1 MDNGDTRSVGLPL
14 PNTSASTRVH
24 SPSQMGVNA
33 LVDALRGEGVT
44 DPSARLNALLLHHEV
59 DQFNAAYAE
68 ALDEARLT
76 DWVEMF
82 TDDAFYV
89 VISRE
94 NADKG
99 LPVGLIYCDS
109 KAMIHDRAFALEN
122 TAMFAPRYLR
132 HIIGNLRILGED
144 GQGAIRARAN
154 YVVLQVLYDRPDAK
168 LHQVGVYHDVFRRV
182 DGVLKLAERR
192 CIYDNLLV
200 DNALCLP
207 V

>member
-1 MDNGDTRSVGLPL
+1 MTPQAGL
-14 PNTSASTRVH
+14 
-24 SPSQMGVNA
+24 
-33 LVDALRGEGVT
+33 D
-44 DPSARLNALLLHHEV
+44 ALLLHHEV
-59 DQFNAAYAE
+59 NSFNAAYAA
-68 ALDEARLT
+68 ALDEQRLT

-82 TDDAFYV
+82 TDDAFYI

-99 LPVGLIYCDS
+99 MPVGLIYCDS
-109 KAMIHDRAFALEN
+109 KGMIYDRAFALEK
-122 TAMFAPRYLR
+122 TAMYAPRYLR
-132 HIIGNLRILGED
+132 HIIGNLQILGQD
-144 GQGAIRARAN
+144 QDGAIRARAN
-154 YVVLQVLYDRPDAK
+154 YVVIQVLYDRPEAK

>member
-1 MDNGDTRSVGLPL
+1 MLDVPPAATRDP
-14 PNTSASTRVH
+14 
-24 SPSQMGVNA
+24 A
-33 LVDALRGEGVT
+33 LT
-44 DPSARLNALLLHHEV
+44 ALLLHHEV
-59 DQFNAAYAE
+59 DKFNAAYAA
-68 ALDEARLT
+68 ALDEQRLA

-82 TDDAFYV
+82 TEDAFYI

-109 KAMIHDRAFALEN
+109 KAMIYDRAFALEK

-132 HIIGNLRILGED
+132 HIIGNLQILGED
-144 GQGAIRARAN
+144 QGAIRARAN
-154 YVVLQVLYDRPDAK
+154 YVVIQVLYDRPEAK

-182 DGVLKLAERR
+182 DGALKLAERR
-192 CIYDNLLV
+192 CVYDNLLV

>member
-1 MDNGDTRSVGLPL
+1 MEKVATGSVELPL
-14 PNTSASTRVH
+14 PTWGEGGS
-24 SPSQMGVNA
+24 
-33 LVDALRGEGVT
+33 EGVT
-44 DPSARLNALLLHHEV
+44 GPSVSHPRLNALLLHHEV

-68 ALDEARLT
+68 ALDDARLT

-94 NADKG
+94 NADKN

-109 KAMIHDRAFALEN
+109 KAMIYDRAFALEK

-144 GQGAIRARAN
+144 AQGAIRARAN

-192 CIYDNLLV
+192 CVYDNLLV

>member
-1 MDNGDTRSVGLPL
+1 MPNVPITSHPGL
-14 PNTSASTRVH
+14 
-24 SPSQMGVNA
+24 
-33 LVDALRGEGVT
+33 D
-44 DPSARLNALLLHHEV
+44 ALLLHHEV
-59 DQFNAAYAE
+59 DQFNAAYAA
-68 ALDEARLT
+68 ALDERRLA

-99 LPVGLIYCDS
+99 MPVGLIYCDS
-109 KAMIHDRAFALEN
+109 KAMIHDRAFATEK

-132 HIIGNLRILGED
+132 HIIGNLQILSAD
-144 GQGAIRARAN
+144 NGAIRARSN
-154 YVVLQVLYDRPDAK
+154 YVVMQVLYDRPEAK

-182 DGVLKLAERR
+182 DGTLKLAERR
-192 CIYDNLLV
+192 CVYDNLLV

>member
-1 MDNGDTRSVGLPL
+1 MLD
-14 PNTSASTRVH
+14 
-24 SPSQMGVNA
+24 SPKSNA
-33 LVDALRGEGVT
+33 NDRRIE
-44 DPSARLNALLLHHEV
+44 ALLLHREI
-59 DQFNAAYAE
+59 DEFNSAYAA
-68 ALDEARLT
+68 ALDEQRLA
-76 DWVEMF
+76 DWAEMF

-109 KAMIHDRAFALEN
+109 KGMIHDRAFAIEK
-122 TAMFAPRYLR
+122 TSMYAPRYLR
-132 HIIGNLRILGED
+132 HIIGNLQILGED
-144 GQGAIRARAN
+144 QHGAIRARAS
-154 YVVLQVLYDRPDAK
+154 YVLIQVLYDRPDAK

-192 CIYDNLLV
+192 CVYDNLLV

>member
-1 MDNGDTRSVGLPL
+1 VTPPAGL
-14 PNTSASTRVH
+14 
-24 SPSQMGVNA
+24 
-33 LVDALRGEGVT
+33 D
-44 DPSARLNALLLHHEV
+44 ALLLHHEV
-59 DQFNAAYAE
+59 NNFNSAYAA
-68 ALDEARLT
+68 ALDEQRLT

-82 TDDAFYV
+82 TDDAFYI

-99 LPVGLIYCDS
+99 MPVGLIYCDS
-109 KAMIHDRAFALEN
+109 KGMIYDRAFALEK
-122 TAMFAPRYLR
+122 TAMYAPRYLR
-132 HIIGNLRILGED
+132 HIIGNLQILGQD
-144 GQGAIRARAN
+144 QDGAIRARAN
-154 YVVLQVLYDRPDAK
+154 YVVIQVLYDRPEAK

>member
-1 MDNGDTRSVGLPL
+1 VTEARMSEG
-14 PNTSASTRVH
+14 
-24 SPSQMGVNA
+24 SQQIGSDGRIA
-33 LVDALRGEGVT
+33 
-44 DPSARLNALLLHHEV
+44 ALLLHHEIHN
-59 DQFNAAYAE
+59 FNAAYAA
-68 ALDEARLT
+68 ALDEQRLM

-94 NADKG
+94 NADKQ
-99 LPVGLIYCDS
+99 LPVGLIYCEG
-109 KAMIHDRAFALEN
+109 KAMIHDRAFALEK

-132 HIIGNLRILGED
+132 HIIGNLQVLAAGTDRD
-144 GQGAIRARAN
+144 VSARAN
-154 YVVLQVLYDRPDAK
+154 YALIQVLYDRPEAK
-168 LHQVGVYHDVFRRV
+168 LHQVGVYEDLFRRIN
-182 DGVLKLAERR
+182 GELKLARRR

>member
-1 MDNGDTRSVGLPL
+1 MDEQPHTPGS
-14 PNTSASTRVH
+14 
-24 SPSQMGVNA
+24 
-33 LVDALRGEGVT
+33 
-44 DPSARLNALLLHHEV
+44 DPRIAGLLLHH
-59 DQFNAAYAE
+59 DIHNFNAAYAA
-68 ALDEARLT
+68 ALDEQRLM

-94 NADKG
+94 NADKQ
-99 LPVGLIYCDS
+99 LPVGLIYCES
-109 KAMIHDRAFALEN
+109 KAMIHDRAFALEK

-132 HIIGNLRILGED
+132 HIIGNLQVF
-144 GQGAIRARAN
+144 GQSGDQIRARAN
-154 YVVLQVLYDRPDAK
+154 YALIQVLYDRPEAK
-168 LHQVGVYHDVFRRV
+168 LHQVGVYQDVFRRV
-182 DGVLKLAERR
+182 NGELKLAQRR

>member
-1 MDNGDTRSVGLPL
+1 MTEQSNLLDS
-14 PNTSASTRVH
+14 
-24 SPSQMGVNA
+24 
-33 LVDALRGEGVT
+33 
-44 DPSARLNALLLHHEV
+44 DPRIAALLLHH
-59 DQFNAAYAE
+59 DIHNFNAAYAA
-68 ALDEARLT
+68 ALDEQRLT

-94 NADKG
+94 NADKQ

-109 KAMIHDRAFALEN
+109 KAMIYDRAFALDK

-132 HIIGNLRILGED
+132 HIIGNLQVLEANAERG
-144 GQGAIRARAN
+144 IRARAN
-154 YVVLQVLYDRPDAK
+154 YAIMQVLYDRPEAK

-182 DGVLKLAERR
+182 NGGLKLAERR

>member
-1 MDNGDTRSVGLPL
+1 ML
-14 PNTSASTRVH
+14 
-24 SPSQMGVNA
+24 
-33 LVDALRGEGVT
+33 DARNPAANDRRIE
-44 DPSARLNALLLHHEV
+44 ALLLHREIEE
-59 DQFNAAYAE
+59 FNTAYAA
-68 ALDEARLT
+68 ALDEQRLD
-76 DWVEMF
+76 DWAEMF

-109 KAMIHDRAFALEN
+109 KAMIYDRAFALEK

-132 HIIGNLRILGED
+132 HVVGNLRILGED
-144 GQGAIRARAN
+144 AQGAIRARAN
-154 YVVLQVLYDRPDAK
+154 YVVIQVLYDRPEAK

-182 DGVLKLAERR
+182 DGALKLAERR
-192 CIYDNLLV
+192 CIYDSLLV

>member
-1 MDNGDTRSVGLPL
+1 
-14 PNTSASTRVH
+14 
-24 SPSQMGVNA
+24 
-33 LVDALRGEGVT
+33 VT
-44 DPSARLNALLLHHEV
+44 PPARLDALLLHHEV
-59 DQFNAAYAE
+59 DNFNSAYAA
-68 ALDEARLT
+68 ALDEQRLT

-82 TDDAFYV
+82 TDDAFYI

-99 LPVGLIYCDS
+99 MPVGLIYCDS
-109 KAMIHDRAFALEN
+109 KGMIYDRAFALEK
-122 TAMFAPRYLR
+122 TAMYAPRYLR
-132 HIIGNLRILGED
+132 HIIGNLQILGQD
-144 GQGAIRARAN
+144 QDGAIRARAN
-154 YVVLQVLYDRPDAK
+154 YVVIQVLYDRPEAK

-182 DGVLKLAERR
+182 DGALKLAERR

>member
-1 MDNGDTRSVGLPL
+1 
-14 PNTSASTRVH
+14 
-24 SPSQMGVNA
+24 MGEQSHTP
-33 LVDALRGEGVT
+33 GS
-44 DPSARLNALLLHHEV
+44 DPRITGLLLHHDV
-59 DQFNAAYAE
+59 HNFNAAYAA
-68 ALDEARLT
+68 ALDEQRLM

-94 NADKG
+94 NADKQ
-99 LPVGLIYCDS
+99 LPVGLIYCES
-109 KAMIHDRAFALEN
+109 KAMIHDRAFALEK

-132 HIIGNLRILGED
+132 HIIGNLQVLGESGD
-144 GQGAIRARAN
+144 QIRARAN
-154 YVVLQVLYDRPDAK
+154 YALIQVLYDRPEAK
-168 LHQVGVYHDVFRRV
+168 LHQVGVYQDVFRRV
-182 DGVLKLAERR
+182 NGELKLAQRR